1 MKLNQPEKDA
11 NDFRRIV
18 ELGLKEGLIP
28 QKQNVDVFCM
38 IADEK
43 GNLKTAHG
51 IVNGFQMLH
60 ECGV

>member
-11 NDFRRIV
+11 NSFRRIV
-18 ELGLKEGLIP
+18 ELGLQEGLIP
-28 QKQNVDVFCM
+28 REQNVDVFCM
-38 IADEK
+38 IADEQ

-51 IVNGFQMLH
+51 IVDGFQTLH